1 MGGNLEKLQKLMADF
16 SKAGRKL
23 KEAIEKTE
31 ENRNT
36 DLYEFL
42 RDSSI
47 QRFEITTEIFWK
59 LLKEFLLVH
68 EGIECRSPKGCIREL
83 FKTGHVSE
91 SEAKDLLKM
100 VDDRNLTV
108 HTYHETI
115 AQEIFNKLENYCEL
129 MTQVVERIGKM
140 KL

>member
-83 FKTGHVSE
+83 FKTGCVR
-91 SEAKDLLKM
+91 K
-100 VDDRNLTV
+100 
-108 HTYHETI
+108 
-115 AQEIFNKLENYCEL
+115 
-129 MTQVVERIGKM
+129 
-140 KL
+140 